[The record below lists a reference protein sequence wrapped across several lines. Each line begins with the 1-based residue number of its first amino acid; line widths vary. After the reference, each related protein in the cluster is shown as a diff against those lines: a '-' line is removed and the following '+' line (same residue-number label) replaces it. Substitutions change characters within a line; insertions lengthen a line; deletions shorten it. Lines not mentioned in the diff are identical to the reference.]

1 MEAVISIHALL
12 AESDSTAFRSFSI
25 SASFQSTLSL
35 RRATVAQSG
44 GGMCT
49 PNFNPRSPCGERRSP
64 GRERHQRNRISIH
77 ALLAESDSFLA
88 PHTQSLAISIHA
100 LLAESDGY
108 SLPAGKARLYFNP
121 RSPCGE
127 RLAFFSSLEA
137 PSTISI
143 HALLAESDVTLH
155 RQRQHQQ
162 HFNPRSPC
170 GERHNRTGPGSRPGD
185 FNPRSPCGERRNLN
199 MTYYQRHQFQ
209 STLSL
214 RRATLPIN
222 HLPASVADFNP
233 RSPCGERLFITFWLM
248 LCGEDFNPRS
258 PCGERPLTVTVCA
271 DTTDFNPRSPCGERP
286 STSSRSGADISI
298 SIHAL
303 LAESDPCF
311 TVTVMGLSSISI
323 HALLAESD
331 RSDGRFRSVP
341 LISIHALLAESDQ
354 IFSDPGHWTELF
366 QSTLS
371 LRRATSRPYQT
382 PRK

>member
-170 GERHNRTGPGSRPGD
+170 GERH
-185 FNPRSPCGERRNLN
+185 F
-199 MTYYQRHQFQ
+199 
-209 STLSL
+209 
-214 RRATLPIN
+214 
-222 HLPASVADFNP
+222 
-233 RSPCGERLFITFWLM
+233 
-248 LCGEDFNPRS
+248 
-258 PCGERPLTVTVCA
+258 
-271 DTTDFNPRSPCGERP
+271 
-286 STSSRSGADISI
+286 
-298 SIHAL
+298 
-303 LAESDPCF
+303 
-311 TVTVMGLSSISI
+311 GL
-323 HALLAESD
+323 
-331 RSDGRFRSVP
+331 
-341 LISIHALLAESDQ
+341 
-354 IFSDPGHWTELF
+354 
-366 QSTLS
+366 
-371 LRRATSRPYQT
+371 
-382 PRK
+382 